1 MIRAFWMT
9 LCFAMA
15 GLNGW
20 FLIPPHHGNALNA
33 VAAVVALGSGVFT
46 LASLVKYP

>member
-1 MIRAFWMT
+1 MIRVIAMIA
-9 LCFAMA
+9 CFVLA

-20 FLIPPHHGNALNA
+20 LLIPPHHGGAFNA
-33 VAAVVALGSGVFT
+33 VGFTTALGAGVYT